1 MATFTFVGTGVSV
14 IGSQSLAHD
23 AFEIRIDNRTI
34 TGLTAYS
41 SDKQYQVVLAAA
53 RSMRYG
59 EHTIQVINRP
69 KSSVSTVLD
78 IDAFVVEGSVPQ
90 APNNVGNTTLSL
102 STMDDAVAINGTNTI
117 TWSDGWATS
126 SKGATLSD
134 FMNSTV
140 VRTGIPN

>member
-23 AFEIRIDNRTI
+23 AFDIRIDNRTI
-34 TGLTAYS
+34 AGFTAYS

-53 RSMRYG
+53 KSMRYG
-59 EHTIQVINRP
+59 QHTIQVINRS

-90 APNNVGNTTLSL
+90 ASNSVGNTTLPL

-117 TWSDGWATS
+117 TWSNGWATT
-126 SKGATLSD
+126 SKSAALSD

-140 VRTGIPN
+140 VRISIP